1 AGQRERPREA
11 AILPLDATEVLLFL
25 FLFDLALAMDGEGV
39 PLDAD
44 INVLFVDARNFK
56 LQSNGVLVLIDVHW
70 WCEAGGCQRLFWAF
84 GAIRLT
90 EKTVHAVHAV
100 LHGGKLT
107 ERLPTGQ

>member
-1 AGQRERPREA
+1 MTPEVSPSAGGGDTGR
-11 AILPLDATEVLLFL
+11 LPFL
-25 FLFDLALAMDGEGV
+25 SLFDLALAMDGEGV

-70 WCEAGGCQRLFWAF
+70 WCEAGGCQRLFRAF